1 MWFQHLLLFE
11 MKATVKQWCLSLSDF
26 LVMWMA
32 SGLSHYR
39 IQAKKHLCW
48 QSAFIY
54 WLSERMR
61 SHCIGYQRCRMG
73 WICWVSGHCSRW
85 QECLLSFSG
94 LQVHVVLFQLCMI
107 VIIVPDIILGLFVFV
122 TTSVT
127 WPQMC
132 DGIGNSKC
140 RVCAGRMHL
149 CCIPFG
155 WLW

>member
-48 QSAFIY
+48 QSAFYLKEWDRIASDIKDVE
-54 WLSERMR
+54 WDEFVEFQ
-61 SHCIGYQRCRMG
+61 GTAVDDKG
-73 WICWVSGHCSRW
+73 VF
-85 QECLLSFSG
+85 EFFLSFPG
-94 LQVHVVLFQLCMI
+94 LQVVLLQLCM
-107 VIIVPDIILGLFVFV
+107 IVPDIILGLFVFV
-122 TTSVT
+122 TAWVT

>member
-39 IQAKKHLCW
+39 IQAKQHLCW

-61 SHCIGYQRCRMG
+61 SYCIGYQRYRMG
-73 WICWVSGHCSRW
+73 WICWVSGYYSRW
-85 QECLLSFSG
+85 QECFLSFPG
-94 LQVHVVLFQLCMI
+94 LQVGLVSVVHDSYYSARYYSWI
-107 VIIVPDIILGLFVFV
+107 FVFV
-122 TTSVT
+122 IAWVT

-132 DGIGNSKC
+132 NGIGNSKC

-149 CCIPFG
+149 CCISFV
-155 WLW
+155 